1 MYGWREKEREKE
13 TYEGRRKKEKGISPH
28 FASTMVG
35 LISFFSFLLILEFRS
50 TATGTLDKWSP

>member
-1 MYGWREKEREKE
+1 MR
-13 TYEGRRKKEKGISPH
+13 GRRKKEKGLSPR